1 MATDTDPWR
10 DKDPIDVVDYSLDWS
25 PELAQGETISTVSHT
40 VSNGLVL
47 DSEDKTDTTTTVWLS
62 AGDLGAT
69 ALVRCFIT
77 TNQGREMVKS
87 KELNILR
94 Q

>member
-1 MATDTDPWR
+1 MATDTDPWA
-10 DKDPIDVVDYSLDWS
+10 DKDPSAVVDYSLDWS
-25 PELAQGETISTVSHT
+25 PELATSETIVTAAHT
-40 VSNGLVL
+40 VGNGLVL
-47 DSEDKTDTTTTVWLS
+47 DSEDHTDTATTVWLS
-62 AGDLGAT
+62 AGNLGET